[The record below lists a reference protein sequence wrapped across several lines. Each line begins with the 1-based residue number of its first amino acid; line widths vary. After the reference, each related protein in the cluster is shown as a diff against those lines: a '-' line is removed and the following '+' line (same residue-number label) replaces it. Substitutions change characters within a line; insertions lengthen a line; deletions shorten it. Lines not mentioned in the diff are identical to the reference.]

1 METRKQSLL
10 KFLESIEEKEVIS
23 REKAAE
29 SMSYLPEKDIPP
41 INPQIM
47 REMTVRLE
55 RTAKDLDGM
64 VSWLEREMAQMSSHT
79 AKFVDLHAK
88 TVDEVSESTDKS
100 VKAMYSLLS
109 KANSM
114 QKDITKVEMMSS
126 HLKSINKYLERLD
139 TTLTNIKPN
148 PDIT

>member
-1 METRKQSLL
+1 MESRKESLL
-10 KFLESIEEKEVIS
+10 KFLESIEEKEVII
-23 REKAAE
+23 REKRAE
-29 SMSYLPEKDIPP
+29 SMNSPPEKDIPP

-55 RTAKDLDGM
+55 RTSKDLAGM
-64 VSWLEREMAQMSSHT
+64 VSWLEREMCEMSSHT
-79 AKFVDLHAK
+79 ARFVDLHAK
-88 TVDEVSESTDKS
+88 AVDEVSDNTDKS

-114 QKDITKVEMMSS
+114 EKDMTKVEMMSS

-139 TTLTNIKPN
+139 STLATIKPN
-148 PDIT
+148 PEIT